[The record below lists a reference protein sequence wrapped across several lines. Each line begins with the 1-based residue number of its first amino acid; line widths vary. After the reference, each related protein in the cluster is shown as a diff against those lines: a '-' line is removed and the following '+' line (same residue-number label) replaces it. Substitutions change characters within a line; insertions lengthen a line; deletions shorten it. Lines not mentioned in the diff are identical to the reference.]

1 MTSARMKAGR
11 RDSALCL
18 AGGRK
23 PHREAAKSKTPK
35 IRTVRRTPNVGMNQN
50 TGRKAPSRLPSV
62 EIAYNDPLMRPLLS
76 ISFVIN
82 RTAKGETRPRSVTGI
97 AKSSTVPIS
106 ELRNM
111 LTDTCA
117 IAVIDQ
123 ERIGLLANGRMRIVI
138 AAMVVIVHKTRSDG

>member
-1 MTSARMKAGR
+1 
-11 RDSALCL
+11 
-18 AGGRK
+18 
-23 PHREAAKSKTPK
+23 
-35 IRTVRRTPNVGMNQN
+35 MNQN